1 MSKEQM
7 HHQLSQQ
14 IGKIKLKIKTKKID
28 WQKIDGII
36 HHLTYNMELGALEA
50 ARSFVNDGDKKLPI
64 ESFKMPKT
72 LKDILVNMI
81 RSKHDIH
88 STSDH
93 FSKTILLDF
102 LKFLKAI
109 SLVFIEQKTPNL
121 RKEDLISE
129 ILGNDQDLSRPLT
142 PQISIVDCFE
152 TPHKK
157 KNKPNK
163 KTPGLISFF
172 EIMNIMY
179 SLNINLNKISP

>member
-81 RSKHDIH
+81 RSKRIL
-88 STSDH
+88 H
-93 FSKTILLDF
+93 FRYNIQFVRLAGLYVSFQKMIFILPPITF
-102 LKFLKAI
+102 LK
-109 SLVFIEQKTPNL
+109 Q
-121 RKEDLISE
+121 
-129 ILGNDQDLSRPLT
+129 
-142 PQISIVDCFE
+142 
-152 TPHKK
+152 
-157 KNKPNK
+157 
-163 KTPGLISFF
+163 SF
-172 EIMNIMY
+172 
-179 SLNINLNKISP
+179 